1 LNDND
6 NDIDNS
12 SFDSMFYDSTAIS
25 DNKILANLIME
36 IKENEIHSNNKVYN
50 GSCQRS
56 TNNTVPISILN
67 QCNPINDDNVSLL
80 SFSDLDSVSS
90 NFTEDYT
97 TLQLKRVFNSDLG
110 YYICTWLSCSSDGN
124 NNYKYNPN
132 ASIDSLNIDKELK
145 SDFCKKNRVSQ
156 KQSLCN
162 SGCIFHNNHHDLTF
176 PYL

>member
-1 LNDND
+1 
-6 NDIDNS
+6 
-12 SFDSMFYDSTAIS
+12 
-25 DNKILANLIME
+25 ME

-145 SDFCKKNRVSQ
+145 SDFCKKI
-156 KQSLCN
+156 
-162 SGCIFHNNHHDLTF
+162 G
-176 PYL
+176 